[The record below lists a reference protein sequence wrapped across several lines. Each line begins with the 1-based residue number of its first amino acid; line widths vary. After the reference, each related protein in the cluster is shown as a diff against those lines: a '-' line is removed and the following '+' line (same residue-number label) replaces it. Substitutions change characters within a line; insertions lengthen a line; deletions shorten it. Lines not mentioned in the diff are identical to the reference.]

1 MYIHQSSGSL
11 PAFLFF
17 KSRIAFC
24 NTICYNNPVSFTWNK
39 RKNDANIKKHGIGFE
54 LASKVFLDEA
64 RVEQYDEKHSN
75 YENRFITI
83 GLVGE
88 VLFVVYTERDE
99 NIRLISARLADKDEK
114 EVYYENKKRK
124 KQ

>member
-1 MYIHQSSGSL
+1 M
-11 PAFLFF
+11 
-17 KSRIAFC
+17 
-24 NTICYNNPVSFTWNK
+24 
-39 RKNDANIKKHGIGFE
+39 NIKKHGIRFE

-64 RVEQYDEKHSN
+64 RSEWYDEKHSVLEDR
-75 YENRFITI
+75 YITI

-88 VLFVVYTERDE
+88 VLFVLYTKRDE

-124 KQ
+124 K